1 VNTLTTLFRR
11 VGVAA
16 MLLVCANLSGC
27 GGSSSAPVQTLRE
40 AAALHWQQAG
50 LVSYRYTLRR
60 VCFCLPEGP
69 MQITVQGGV
78 VSSIVDTIS
87 GLPVNP
93 SWLGQLGTI
102 DSLLTLAE
110 QAERTAAV
118 MSAHYDPTWGY
129 PTDLYIDWLAAVADD
144 ETSYQI
150 TAFVAI

>member
-1 VNTLTTLFRR
+1 VNTLTTLFHRA
-11 VGVAA
+11 GVAVA
-16 MLLVCANLSGC
+16 LSVFLAGC
-27 GGSSSAPVQTLRE
+27 GGGSHAAVQQTSRE
-40 AAALHWQQAG
+40 AALSYWQQAG
-50 LVSYRYTLRR
+50 LTSYRYTLRR

-93 SWLGQLGTI
+93 SWLGHLGTI
-102 DSLLTLAE
+102 DSLLALAA

-144 ETSYQI
+144 EISYQI